1 MLSLDAERGAGVVM
15 NLRHILL
22 RLMLWSLGIGAV
34 LGAVAVLFTSY
45 DVMWRVVSTCFVT
58 ALAALLIL
66 GCSMLMDKPRARG
79 AGMAGMVGVL
89 LEFFLTL
96 LLIWNAPRLFNIRR
110 LDDCIALT
118 IVFSIPLVVVLM
130 LALWARQSPLTR
142 VMGNVG
148 VALVAAEF
156 LLLSLAIWGEPLWR
170 DDDWYGTAA
179 AFAIFGV
186 MALAALVGAARRDG
200 RWWRWI
206 SVLGAIVAF
215 GMSIWG
221 IWISHSGSETLFA
234 AIIAIAAFPAYA
246 NVLMLCPLRSGQG
259 WLRVVTLGAALV
271 TAVCIVAAIYFRFG
285 SNYELL
291 SRVGAAG
298 AIIAACGT
306 LALLVLARLNRRAD
320 FKPELTDITEISI
333 VCPICRKKQTV
344 ALGESA
350 CASCGLQLHIR
361 VEEPRCPNCNY
372 LLVMLHSDRCP
383 ECGTPLATP
392 TRSLLRNEAAIL

>member
-1 MLSLDAERGAGVVM
+1 M
-15 NLRHILL
+15 NLRQILL

-45 DVMWRVVSTCFVT
+45 SVMWRVVSTCLVT

-66 GCSMLMDKPRARG
+66 GCSMLMDKPRVRG
-79 AGMAGMVGVL
+79 AGLAGMVGVL
-89 LEFFLTL
+89 LLFFLTL

-118 IVFSIPLVVVLM
+118 IVFSIPLLIVLM
-130 LALWARQSPLTR
+130 LMLWARHGPVTR
-142 VMGNVG
+142 VTGNAGIV
-148 VALVAAEF
+148 LVAAEF
-156 LLLSLAIWGEPLWR
+156 ILLSLAIWGEPLWR

-179 AFAIFGV
+179 AFGVFGAV
-186 MALAALVGAARRDG
+186 ALAALVGAGRRDG

-206 SVLGAIVAF
+206 GVVGSIVAF

-221 IWISHSGSETLFA
+221 IWGNPSENATLFA
-234 AIIAIAAFPAYA
+234 AIIAIAAYPAYA
-246 NVLMLCPLRSGQG
+246 NVLMLCPLKSGQG
-259 WLRVVTLGAALV
+259 WLRMVTLAAALV
-271 TAVCIVAAIYFRFG
+271 TSVCIVSAVHFNYGPA
-285 SNYELL
+285 YELL
-291 SRVGAAG
+291 SRIGGAG

-320 FKPELTDITEISI
+320 FNPELTDITEISI

-344 ALGESA
+344 ALGDSA
-350 CASCGLQLHIR
+350 CSSCGLQLHIR

-372 LLVMLHSDRCP
+372 LLVMLRSDRCP
-383 ECGTPLATP
+383 ECGTALATTP
-392 TRSLLRNEAAIL
+392 SLSPLRNQPAVL